1 MALPI
6 PTMAIEI
13 SHFLIKTGR
22 RKIPPM
28 LGHFALSLVVNNSG
42 ERGRKLVFLLQD
54 SKVLIRGIC

>member
-28 LGHFALSLVVNNSG
+28 LGHFRL
-42 ERGRKLVFLLQD
+42 EPGREQFRSILLQTCFF
-54 SKVLIRGIC
+54 VARF

>member
-28 LGHFALSLVVNNSG
+28 LGHFRLEPVVNFSG
-42 ERGRKLVFLLQD
+42 QRGRKLVFLLQD
-54 SKVLIRGIC
+54 SKVLVRGIC